1 MAIYPLPRA
10 SHNMVARLRV
20 SDCVLKRLVARSI
33 PAWMLF
39 FPKGQTVSCGHQR
52 MAIYP
57 VPRTSHNNRVARLR
71 VSDCVLKQLVAR
83 SIPAWILFFSKVRR
97 YRADATEWPYTRC
110 RRSLT
115 TKGLHALGRVNCVL
129 KQKVARSILRGCPL
143 FFVAKVTIRQEG
155 ALVFKRLTF

>member
-1 MAIYPLPRA
+1 
-10 SHNMVARLRV
+10 
-20 SDCVLKRLVARSI
+20 
-33 PAWMLF
+33 
-39 FPKGQTVSCGHQR
+39 

-57 VPRTSHNNRVARLR
+57 VPNVAHNNTVARLR

-83 SIPAWILFFSKVRR
+83 SIPAWMLFFSKVRR

-129 KQKVARSILRGCPL
+129 KQKVARSIPAWMPPFFCCKGHDQARG
-143 FFVAKVTIRQEG
+143 
-155 ALVFKRLTF
+155 RLSF